1 MSMGVA
7 HFALGAALTT
17 LVVAV
22 FVPGCRYPRTIVA
35 VGGGWAMVPDA
46 YKVLPLPVAEEHLAA
61 FHASSLADLFWL
73 HRTLDRLDPTNSGRV
88 AAALLACFVAAT
100 LLAEWRAGP
109 AGPPASGREAS
120 APVEGD

>member
-1 MSMGVA
+1 MGVA

-17 LVVAV
+17 LVVAASR
-22 FVPGCRYPRTIVA
+22 PETRYPRTIVA

-46 YKVLPLPVAEEHLAA
+46 YKVLPLPLPVAEEHLAA
-61 FHASSLADLFWL
+61 FHASPLADVFWL

-100 LLAEWRAGP
+100 LLSEWRSGRS
-109 AGPPASGREAS
+109 GLASGREAT
-120 APVEGD
+120 PVESD